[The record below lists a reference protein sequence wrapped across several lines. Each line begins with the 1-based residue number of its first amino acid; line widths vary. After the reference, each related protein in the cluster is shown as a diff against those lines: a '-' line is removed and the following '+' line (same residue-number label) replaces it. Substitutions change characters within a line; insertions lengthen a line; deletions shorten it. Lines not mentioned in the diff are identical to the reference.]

1 MGSGVR
7 ARFPPSPALLHGGWD
22 VGCCRIGLAASA
34 GFGEPEL
41 TCPCRPRQ
49 APAGRRVPPTS
60 SAASR
65 PAPGD
70 ARGEAPC
77 IKITLVSPFPTGEE
91 RSASAGGGDR
101 GQESKPKAGWA
112 GDQPGKSPAGTAAA
126 GRIDSPMPS
135 TPAGR
140 RIPPPGFSQI
150 QFEKSSGGFGGLFQE
165 SPGVSPYLRIPVSPH
180 PTKNAW
186 LQPGGSSHAE
196 GITFPVRP
204 DSSGRTRYWRT

>member
-7 ARFPPSPALLHGGWD
+7 ARFLPSPALLHGGWD

-41 TCPCRPRQ
+41 TCPCRPGQ
-49 APAGRRVPPTS
+49 APAGRRIPPTF

-77 IKITLVSPFPTGEE
+77 IKITLVSPFPTGEGGWGIGGKKANQ
-91 RSASAGGGDR
+91 RQGRQATNRASLTP
-101 GQESKPKAGWA
+101 GQRRQGESIP
-112 GDQPGKSPAGTAAA
+112 PCPPPPPARDT
-126 GRIDSPMPS
+126 PS
-135 TPAGR
+135 
-140 RIPPPGFSQI
+140 PPPGFSQI
-150 QFEKSSGGFGGLFQE
+150 QFEESSGGFGGLFQE
-165 SPGVSPYLRIPVSPH
+165 SPGVSPYLRIPVSSY

-186 LQPGGSSHAE
+186 LLPGGSSHAK

-204 DSSGRTRYWRT
+204 GSSGRTRYWRT

>member
-7 ARFPPSPALLHGGWD
+7 ARFLPSPALLHGGWD

-41 TCPCRPRQ
+41 TCPCRPGQ
-49 APAGRRVPPTS
+49 APAGRRIPPTF

-70 ARGEAPC
+70 ARGEALC

-91 RSASAGGGDR
+91 RSASAGGGIGGKKANQR
-101 GQESKPKAGWA
+101 QGRQATNRAPGQRRQGESIP
-112 GDQPGKSPAGTAAA
+112 PCPPPPPARDT
-126 GRIDSPMPS
+126 PS
-135 TPAGR
+135 
-140 RIPPPGFSQI
+140 PPPGFSQI

-165 SPGVSPYLRIPVSPH
+165 SPGVSSS

-186 LQPGGSSHAE
+186 LLPGGSSHAE

-204 DSSGRTRYWRT
+204 GSSGRTRYWRT

>member
-7 ARFPPSPALLHGGWD
+7 ARFLPSPALLHGGWD

-41 TCPCRPRQ
+41 TCPCRPGQ
-49 APAGRRVPPTS
+49 TPAGRRVPPTS

-77 IKITLVSPFPTGEE
+77 IKITLVSPFPTGEGGGGIGGKKANQRQGRQATNRASLPPGQRRQGE
-91 RSASAGGGDR
+91 SILPCPPPRRRGIRPPHHPASAKYNLRKVLGGSGD
-101 GQESKPKAGWA
+101 SF
-112 GDQPGKSPAGTAAA
+112 KSP
-126 GRIDSPMPS
+126 
-135 TPAGR
+135 PA
-140 RIPPPGFSQI
+140 
-150 QFEKSSGGFGGLFQE
+150 
-165 SPGVSPYLRIPVSPH
+165 YLRIPVSSH

-186 LQPGGSSHAE
+186 LLPGGSSHAE

-204 DSSGRTRYWRT
+204 GSSGRTRYWRT

>member
-7 ARFPPSPALLHGGWD
+7 ARFLPSPALLHGGWD

-41 TCPCRPRQ
+41 TYPCRLGQ

-77 IKITLVSPFPTGEE
+77 IKITLVSPFPPGRGWGGIGGKKANQRQGRQATNRASLPPGQRRQGE
-91 RSASAGGGDR
+91 SIL
-101 GQESKPKAGWA
+101 PC
-112 GDQPGKSPAGTAAA
+112 PPPPPARDT
-126 GRIDSPMPS
+126 PS
-135 TPAGR
+135 
-140 RIPPPGFSQI
+140 PPPGFSQI
-150 QFEKSSGGFGGLFQE
+150 QFEESSGGSGGLFQE
-165 SPGVSPYLRIPVSPH
+165 SPGVSPYPRISASH
-180 PTKNAW
+180 KKCMAAARRQ
-186 LQPGGSSHAE
+186 QPCEGDYFSS
-196 GITFPVRP
+196 
-204 DSSGRTRYWRT
+204 SSR